1 MASQSRL
8 PWCMTREF
16 RRGNRWGANTPHHI
30 LPGVGGDYAQEV
42 ANVSKWVTYE
52 QLKAEL
58 RAGKLTPAQ
67 YEQAIKKLVK
77 ELRL

>member
-1 MASQSRL
+1 MRDKHSPSYPA
-8 PWCMTREF
+8 
-16 RRGNRWGANTPHHI
+16 RWGRR
-30 LPGVGGDYAQEV
+30 LYKEV
-42 ANVSKWVTYE
+42 AGMSKWVSYE